1 LGHLAFSFFPIRLSL
16 SAVGEWLPDFHL
28 SLKHLMPPAIIDDHP
43 QKANF
48 ILPLTRGECAVIGKE
63 WLMRT
68 EASQGRARLRPK
80 EKI

>member
-1 LGHLAFSFFPIRLSL
+1 
-16 SAVGEWLPDFHL
+16 
-28 SLKHLMPPAIIDDHP
+28 MPPAIIDDHP